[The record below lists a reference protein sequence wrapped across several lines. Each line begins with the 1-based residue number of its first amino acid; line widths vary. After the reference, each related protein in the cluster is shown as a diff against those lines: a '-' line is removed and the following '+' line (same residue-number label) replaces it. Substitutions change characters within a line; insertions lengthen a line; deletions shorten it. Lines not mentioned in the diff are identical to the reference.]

1 MKNVAAMPAA
11 VSIAQV
17 KDITGLAKVPV
28 TDVWPVFQEAANEDG
43 SLSRDE
49 FAEVFRSQFLPHQS
63 AQECVVCC
71 VVKSAACMHAY
82 HHPLSTRYERSM
94 LLINRVFDA
103 FDVDHDGTVDCIELA
118 TGLTLLCGESED
130 DRVEAAFALYD
141 QDNGGSTVC
150 TARSCV
156 LYCVTV

>member
-63 AQECVVCC
+63 AQECVVCW
-71 VVKSAACMHAY
+71 VVK
-82 HHPLSTRYERSM
+82 
-94 LLINRVFDA
+94 
-103 FDVDHDGTVDCIELA
+103 
-118 TGLTLLCGESED
+118 
-130 DRVEAAFALYD
+130 
-141 QDNGGSTVC
+141 
-150 TARSCV
+150 
-156 LYCVTV
+156 